1 MVRADRSFQKSP
13 SVVTLLEEW
22 IQEPCRSTIK
32 IIDWWSEYSQRTLR
46 RLDGENSRFD
56 CSVDKV
62 PAYCFWVFSD
72 EFRTRCPSGVFVSV
86 RCWNTLLCAL
96 YNRVLILK
104 TRWNIT
110 MHLIKI
116 MRPFSLLISLVH
128 IKGSC
133 RFAILWYCSNTAS
146 SPNGN

>member
-22 IQEPCRSTIK
+22 IQEPCRITIK

-86 RCWNTLLCAL
+86 RCWNTSALCSL
-96 YNRVLILK
+96 QPSSHLENEVEYYNAF
-104 TRWNIT
+104 
-110 MHLIKI
+110 KI

-133 RFAILWYCSNTAS
+133 RFAILWYCPNTAS